1 MCKNTLQ
8 IAYSSESPQCM
19 SSVMLLYEH
28 RQQWQ
33 ITNKHIRSNVQ
44 TDNLGGLR
52 IYLAYSIK
60 QNMRWIWMIF
70 GMGCVY
76 NDKEDSLQDV
86 MLHKNVR
93 Q

>member
-1 MCKNTLQ
+1 MYKNTLQ

-19 SSVMLLYEH
+19 SSVMLLYQH
-28 RQQWQ
+28 RQEWQ
-33 ITNKHIRSNVQ
+33 ITNKHIRSTNSHIDVHSQ
-44 TDNLGGLR
+44 IL
-52 IYLAYSIK
+52 
-60 QNMRWIWMIF
+60 MIF

>member
-1 MCKNTLQ
+1 MYKNTLQ

-19 SSVMLLYEH
+19 SSVMFLYEH

-33 ITNKHIRSNVQ
+33 ITNKHIRSNYHTNSHIDVHSQ
-44 TDNLGGLR
+44 IL
-52 IYLAYSIK
+52 
-60 QNMRWIWMIF
+60 MIF

>member
-33 ITNKHIRSNVQ
+33 IIDVHSHI
-44 TDNLGGLR
+44 L
-52 IYLAYSIK
+52 
-60 QNMRWIWMIF
+60 MIF